1 MMGFTLA
8 LKALLATV
16 LQSTEP
22 PPPPP
27 LLLQE
32 MPVKT
37 NKIIT
42 DVIVKAFLMFN
53 IFREELILSD
63 VK

>member
-27 LLLQE
+27 PPLLQE
-32 MPVKT
+32 MLMKT

-53 IFREELILSD
+53 IFREELIP
-63 VK
+63 